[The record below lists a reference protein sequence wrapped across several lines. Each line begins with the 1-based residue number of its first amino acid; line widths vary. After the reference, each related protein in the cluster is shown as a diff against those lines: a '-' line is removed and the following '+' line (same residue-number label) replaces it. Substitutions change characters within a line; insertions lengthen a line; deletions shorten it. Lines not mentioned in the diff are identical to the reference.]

1 MNTRDLLEKRM
12 ENIRM
17 SPTLRA
23 QIHARVRRKH
33 ALARGRML
41 PVLALILA
49 LTLLAGV
56 ALAYSQGL
64 FGRLAIRAD
73 GSMEKQLTR
82 LDENASLIGAVHVI
96 PASGAYSEATI
107 SIDQAYYDGRSLYV
121 SYSIA
126 SDDQQDGLANGGS
139 YTQLP
144 PPESLDGFE
153 RFYDSIDEVSLLS
166 DDDRLRISEAIARG
180 ERVCVQ
186 ICSQSLSETPQTADG
201 EPVPPLT
208 GGSVEADG
216 VYSAWTKF
224 ESPLPESLCGLDSLT
239 LRYDFIRVTTTIL
252 FTGEGIF
259 MKWDRE
265 DALPVEFTVPCSAQT
280 RTLHASEA
288 YTARDTQGSETAY
301 TLEASLTCS
310 SVSLE
315 AVVTLSD
322 VPDAWL
328 NALADGSV
336 WDAPAPWHPPIGF
349 DLYAHGDR
357 LTPTDGSVSYDAQAH
372 TITYQ
377 FATLPCDADAY
388 TVRASYGSEAN
399 ANAIEIHLS
408 AAQ

>member
-1 MNTRDLLEKRM
+1 MNTRDLLKKRM

-17 SPTLRA
+17 SPALRA
-23 QIHARVRRKH
+23 QIYARIRRKPV
-33 ALARGRML
+33 LTRGRML

-64 FGRLAIRAD
+64 FGMLAMRAD

-82 LDENASLIGAVHVI
+82 LDENASLIDAVHVI

-121 SYSIA
+121 SYSIV
-126 SDDQQDGLANGGS
+126 SDEQQDEPASGAS

-144 PPESLDGFE
+144 PPESLDGFT
-153 RFYDSIDEVSLLS
+153 RFYDSIDEVSLIS
-166 DDDRLRISEAIARG
+166 DDDRLRISEALARG

-186 ICSQSLSETPQTADG
+186 IYSQSLSETPQTADG

-208 GGSVEADG
+208 GGSVEEDG
-216 VYSAWTKF
+216 IYNAWTKF

-239 LRYDFIRVTTTIL
+239 LRYDFIRVTTTLL
-252 FTGEGIF
+252 FTGEGVF

-265 DALPVEFTVPCSAQT
+265 DAIPVEFTVPCHAQT
-280 RTLHASEA
+280 RTLHARETC
-288 YTARDTQGSETAY
+288 TAHDAQGNETAC

-328 NALADGSV
+328 NALADGAV
-336 WDAPAPWHPPIGF
+336 WDAPAAWHPPTGF
-349 DLYAHGDR
+349 NLYAHGNR
-357 LTPTDGSVSYDAQAH
+357 LTPTDGSISYDVQAH

-377 FATLPCDADAY
+377 FATIPCEVDAY
-388 TVRASYGSEAN
+388 TLRAYHGSEAN
-399 ANAIEIHLS
+399 ASTMELALS
-408 AAQ
+408 AT